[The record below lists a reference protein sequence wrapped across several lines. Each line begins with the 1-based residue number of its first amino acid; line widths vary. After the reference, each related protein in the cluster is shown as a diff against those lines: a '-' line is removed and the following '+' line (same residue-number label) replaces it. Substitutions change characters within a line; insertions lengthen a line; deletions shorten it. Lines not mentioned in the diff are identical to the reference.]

1 MSLLWKPDA
10 FILGIPDVWDWWL
23 RREWELKPFQNLLET
38 WAQAVLFFGFVG
50 FCFFSSSEPLL
61 SLLFAGFEQITSPQ
75 TESEASSIQL
85 SEGPHFQLSKA
96 TRHWLFN
103 LLRCLPL
110 LWIFRPVLF
119 YWKKSLAVPTKGRN
133 SLARSEELWAFSLS
147 FFPSFF
153 FFSGR
158 V

>member
-1 MSLLWKPDA
+1 MGLVTKERMRTKTISKP
-10 FILGIPDVWDWWL
+10 LG
-23 RREWELKPFQNLLET
+23 NLGT
-38 WAQAVLFFGFVG
+38 SSVVFWVCWVL
-50 FCFFSSSEPLL
+50 FFSSSEPLL
-61 SLLFAGFEQITSPQ
+61 SLLFAGFEQIISPQ

-85 SEGPHFQLSKA
+85 SEAPHFQLSKA